1 MSQNIIAVNFN
12 NQSLFA
18 TLIDNVPYVAMKPIC
33 ENIGLDWSAQVQ
45 KIKRHPILSKGMVMI
60 TTPSKGGLQ
69 EMLMLPLK
77 MLNGWLFGVDSTR
90 VKPEIKDLVI
100 KYQEECFDV
109 LANHFMPKRN
119 GLVDLPVSPFV
130 TSKEKLLL
138 RTAIE
143 KHVAK
148 TKEAHSY
155 YWHRLHYAYH
165 VSRLEDLP
173 TGKVDEMLAFLGLR
187 EPTLDEYVIVKQ
199 EYLLELEQQVKAL
212 SAPVQ
217 SVSFQIPDS
226 MALVATKW
234 IQELEQKSSLKYQFD
249 DLKFVVEKSGGL
261 VLTKCEVDRMK
272 GVLKA

>member
-12 NQSLFA
+12 NQSLLA
-18 TLIDNVPYVAMKPIC
+18 TLVNDVPHVALKPIC
-33 ENIGLDWSAQVQ
+33 ENLGLDFSAQVQ
-45 KIKRHPILSKGMVMI
+45 KIKRHPVLNSTMVMI
-60 TTPSKGGLQ
+60 TTVATDGKLR
-69 EMLMLPLK
+69 EMLMLPLEY
-77 MLNGWLFGVDSTR
+77 LNGWLFGIDSTR
-90 VKPEIKDLVI
+90 VKAEAKELVI
-100 KYQEECFDV
+100 SYQRECFKV

-119 GLVDLPVSPFV
+119 GLVDLPASPFV

-155 YWHRLHYAYH
+155 YWHRLHHAYH

-199 EYLLELEQQVKAL
+199 ERLLELEQNAKAL
-212 SAPVQ
+212 PVQ
-217 SVSFQIPDS
+217 QIQTVTIPMSEYLSFRNDCRMTHSDWAYMLRQKGMQVI
-226 MALVATKW
+226 TK
-234 IQELEQKSSLKYQFD
+234 EQ
-249 DLKFVVEKSGGL
+249 VEKINSL
-261 VLTKCEVDRMK
+261 VGMFE
-272 GVLKA
+272 A